1 MADGPPTVILRAD
14 LLLVSMSGRGR
25 SIPIKEIKKW
35 GTTVPGLWEF
45 DTENSPLTSNETN
58 RAITVALQYLEFHA
72 HVIID
77 WDRGHV
83 HGNPSAWLRDWLD
96 PRDEPTWHLVGVRP
110 GRLPDGFNREQIY
123 VDDDRQLR
131 NIRSCKLVLRLPDL
145 IQATAN
151 LPEPEQFE
159 ATAPTDSV
167 PAAWRLLNSLRERGA
182 DELFD
187 ELKET
192 VDEVN
197 EVRAEFT
204 SGEFFNIQDGRYSDF
219 KKLCES
225 QNRSLEDFEGR
236 WLMRHKYEERTRSY
250 VDDLRRIMNIGD
262 TMVQFERI
270 KIEKS
275 ERNWSQYHIM
285 SDAIETFVFE
295 PDSNHV
301 SHLYTLQL
309 PMAVRRAL
317 TSASGLEPKRINRN
331 GRWWIRYQNIHPL
344 LAISIAR
351 MLSVALSDMFPEEAD
366 DS

>member
-1 MADGPPTVILRAD
+1 MRYSGIRPMRRCEQMADGPPTVILRAD

-25 SIPIKEIKKW
+25 STPLAEIKKW
-35 GTTVPGLWEF
+35 GKTVPGLWDF
-45 DTENSPLTSNETN
+45 DMENSPLTSNETN

-96 PRDEPTWHLVGVRP
+96 PEDEPMWHLVGVRP
-110 GRLPDGFNREQIY
+110 GWLPDGFNREQIY
-123 VDDDRQLR
+123 VHDDRQLR

-167 PAAWRLLNSLRERGA
+167 PAAWRMLNSLAKRGA

-204 SGEFFNIQDGRYSDF
+204 SGEFFNIQDGRYLDF

-225 QNRSLEDFEGR
+225 QSRSLEDFEGR

-250 VDDLRRIMNIGD
+250 VDDLRRIMKAMQCVYIYMRRGAARTCKRPPRFHAD
-262 TMVQFERI
+262 RT
-270 KIEKS
+270 
-275 ERNWSQYHIM
+275 Y
-285 SDAIETFVFE
+285 
-295 PDSNHV
+295 
-301 SHLYTLQL
+301 L
-309 PMAVRRAL
+309 PAVDL
-317 TSASGLEPKRINRN
+317 
-331 GRWWIRYQNIHPL
+331 
-344 LAISIAR
+344 
-351 MLSVALSDMFPEEAD
+351 
-366 DS
+366 